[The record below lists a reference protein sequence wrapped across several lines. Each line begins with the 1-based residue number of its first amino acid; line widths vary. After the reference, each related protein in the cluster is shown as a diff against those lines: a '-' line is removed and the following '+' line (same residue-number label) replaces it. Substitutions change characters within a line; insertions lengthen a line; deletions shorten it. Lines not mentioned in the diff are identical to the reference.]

1 MDDYKQH
8 HTSVGSLPHQERL
21 DPHDQRLDRTQHPPK
36 PVLCVTGVAARI
48 KLRPFLCHLPSQL
61 STTTVNLDCCP
72 TFPSINVYV
81 MTSRW
86 IKYQFLRIVPLLKQR
101 NDFRQNKEISLT
113 ELIVKSHVVF
123 NVKCI
128 NVYNSYYRK
137 LSNTSKFQN
146 IIG

>member
-72 TFPSINVYV
+72 TC
-81 MTSRW
+81 
-86 IKYQFLRIVPLLKQR
+86 LRYDVTVDQIPIFA
-101 NDFRQNKEISLT
+101 NCPFAETT
-113 ELIVKSHVVF
+113 E
-123 NVKCI
+123 
-128 NVYNSYYRK
+128 
-137 LSNTSKFQN
+137 
-146 IIG
+146 